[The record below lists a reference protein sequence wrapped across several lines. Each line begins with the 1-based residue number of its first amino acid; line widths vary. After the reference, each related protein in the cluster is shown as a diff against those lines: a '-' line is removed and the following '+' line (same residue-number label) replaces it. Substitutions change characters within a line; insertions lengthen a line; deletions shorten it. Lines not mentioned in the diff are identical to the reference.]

1 MGVGELKSKSQNVG
15 CWQQILCQ
23 ASFSKQD
30 PCLFGRQAASVL
42 TFFPSF
48 ARLQAV
54 EVEGIILHV
63 SRFLYVMN
71 PEHLH
76 LGLSALKWYLVLS
89 YFLDQ
94 VTYLPYRQ
102 LYTTI
107 TTPLAHCIDTA
118 KKQFFRS
125 DVQLG
130 KDTRKLKQLAKSL
143 VLPFSG
149 WTSRRD

>member
-42 TFFPSF
+42 IFFPSF

-63 SRFLYVMN
+63 SRFLRI
-71 PEHLH
+71 LH
-76 LGLSALKWYLVLS
+76 LGLFRTEVV
-89 YFLDQ
+89 FGPI
-94 VTYLPYRQ
+94 V
-102 LYTTI
+102 
-107 TTPLAHCIDTA
+107 
-118 KKQFFRS
+118 FFGS
-125 DVQLG
+125 SHIF
-130 KDTRKLKQLAKSL
+130 AI
-143 VLPFSG
+143 
-149 WTSRRD
+149 